1 MNFFENFNPKIS
13 SILKIT
19 GIAVAG
25 IVVLA
30 IMLRFIGMSV
40 NTFLPGMNSKVATKS
55 MGNYSFGGAA
65 TQEAAMDNDGVASLS
80 LRNAKTSK
88 MPISPTPESIATGD
102 TSEAYEIT
110 EYNANIETRDIE
122 KSCQDVASLKAR
134 TDVIFENSNEYDKGC
149 NYRFKVKQASAKE
162 ILEII
167 KGMDPKSIDENI
179 YTIKGQIDDYTSE
192 ADILKKKLI
201 SIDETLKNAVNAY
214 DEITKMATNL
224 KDVESLAKIID
235 SKINIIERLTQER
248 ININSQLES
257 IERSKSEQLDRLE
270 YTYFNVNIYE
280 NKYIDGEDLRD
291 SWKLTVKQFV
301 NDVNSIFQDLSV
313 NLVTLIM
320 KILQF
325 ALYLLIILVVAKYG
339 WKLGRYIWKK

>member
-201 SIDETLKNAVNAY
+201 SIDETLKNAVSAY